1 MKVIDILQKFWIP
14 ERATLIYISLLE
26 IGPGHISDI
35 AARIGLHRAHVYRF
49 LPFLE
54 EKWLV
59 SSYMTGKIRFYQ
71 AHSPENLRYTLQ
83 SMEYQLQWAIRSL
96 QMRQK
101 KSDTS
106 IFEHKIGIEAIRWVY
121 IQQIERAENDETIYG
136 YSSRKSDFP
145 EDLLPKKIR
154 QIRKEKRLARKL
166 IANTVRASK
175 KTHDPL
181 REIVA
186 IPEKYDA
193 FEYQISKSIQG
204 DTVSIINFDTLETFT
219 IQNAAF
225 AQFER
230 KIFELL
236 FSKLH
241 Q

>member
-49 LPFLE
+49 LPFLQ

-71 AHSPENLRYTLQ
+71 AHSPENLRFTLQ
-83 SMEYQLQWAIRSL
+83 SMEYQLQWAIASL
-96 QMRQK
+96 QLRQK
-101 KSDTS
+101 KSDAS
-106 IFEHKIGIEAIRWVY
+106 VFEHKTGIEAIRWIYV
-121 IQQIERAENDETIYG
+121 QQIERAQYDETICW

-145 EDLLPKKIR
+145 EDLLPKSIR
-154 QIRKEKRLARKL
+154 ATRKEKRIARKL
-166 IANTVRASK
+166 IANAGRASK

-181 REIVA
+181 REVVA

-204 DTVSIINFDTLETFT
+204 DTVSIVNFDTLETFT
-219 IQNAAF
+219 IYNPAL

-230 KIFELL
+230 KIFDLL
-236 FSKLH
+236 FSKL
-241 Q
+241 QQ